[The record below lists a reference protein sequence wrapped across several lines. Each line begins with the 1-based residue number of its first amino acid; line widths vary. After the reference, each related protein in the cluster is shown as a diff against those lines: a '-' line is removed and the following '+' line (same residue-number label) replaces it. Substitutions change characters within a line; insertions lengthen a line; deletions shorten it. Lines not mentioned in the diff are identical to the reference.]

1 LRYRAEDKG
10 TEGWLCP
17 ALFRYFDTA
26 PESLY
31 VKAEPSH
38 RESNIQAEVA
48 SLKDRVENLE
58 RLVGKLIL
66 EYDLLKKSG
75 ER

>member
-1 LRYRAEDKG
+1 MRYRVKDEGA
-10 TEGWLCP
+10 EGWLCP
-17 ALFRYFDTA
+17 ALFRYFDT
-26 PESLY
+26 PPDSLY

-38 RESNIQAEVA
+38 RQSSMEAELA
-48 SLKDRVENLE
+48 ALKDRVENLE

-66 EYDLLKKSG
+66 EYDLLKKGG